1 MSPQPRVGRL
11 PAALQ
16 GISGLIP
23 FLAFT
28 AVFLGLPLVGL
39 VVSAFLITDPDNPRS
54 KVFSLDNFRAS
65 FTGSA
70 GDAMLTSLG
79 VSLIAATIATVLGV
93 LLTQAIVYTGSERL
107 QKVTTVLSS
116 VLANSGGVSLAF
128 SFIVVLGSTG
138 VLTSLFNLNETSFS
152 LYSAAGLVLMYQYF
166 LIPTMVMVSYPTMA
180 ALRQEWKDAA
190 AALGATPRQFWRTVG
205 VPIVLPA
212 VTSGFVLL
220 FGASLATHVSAAA
233 LVGGAG
239 FSLITLKIAGALS
252 GGNAAGL
259 ENVAMAMSVNLVLIA
274 AVTLLAYL
282 PLQRRS
288 RAWLS

>member
-1 MSPQPRVGRL
+1 MSPQPRVGRV

-16 GISGLIP
+16 GISGVIP

-39 VVSAFLITDPDNPRS
+39 VVSAFLITDPDDPRS

-65 FTGSA
+65 VSGSA

-79 VSLIAATIATVLGV
+79 VSLVAATIATVVGV
-93 LLTQAIVYTGSERL
+93 LLTQAIVYTGSDRL
-107 QKVTTVLSS
+107 QKITTVLSS

-128 SFIVVLGSTG
+128 SFIVVLGTTG
-138 VLTSLFNLNETSFS
+138 VITNLFNLNETSFS
-152 LYSAAGLVLMYQYF
+152 LYSATGLVLMYQYF
-166 LIPTMVMVSYPTMA
+166 LIPMMVMVSYPTIA

-190 AALGATPRQFWRTVG
+190 AALGATPWQFWRSVG
-205 VPIVLPA
+205 IPIVLPA

-233 LVGGAG
+233 LVGGAD
-239 FSLITLKIAGALS
+239 FSLITIKIAGALS

>member
-1 MSPQPRVGRL
+1 MSSWPRVGRS

-16 GISGLIP
+16 GIAGLIP
-23 FLAFT
+23 FLAFA

-39 VVSAFLITDPDNPRS
+39 VVSAFLIADPDDVRS

-65 FTGSA
+65 FTGSSR
-70 GDAMLTSLG
+70 DAMVTSLG
-79 VSLIAATIATVLGV
+79 VSLVSAIIATVVGV
-93 LLTQAIVYTGSERL
+93 LLTQAIVQVGSDRL
-107 QKVTTVLSS
+107 QKITAVLAS

-138 VLTSLFNLNETSFS
+138 VLTNLFNLNETSFS
-152 LYSAAGLVLMYQYF
+152 LYSATGLVLMYQYF
-166 LIPTMVMVSYPTMA
+166 LIPMMVMVSYPTMA
-180 ALRQEWKDAA
+180 ALRKEWKDAA

-205 VPIVLPA
+205 IPIVRPA

>member
-1 MSPQPRVGRL
+1 MSLQPRVGRL

-23 FLAFT
+23 FLAFS

-54 KVFSLDNFRAS
+54 KVFSLANFRAS

-70 GDAMLTSLG
+70 ADAMLTSFG
-79 VSLIAATIATVLGV
+79 VSLVAAAIATVIGV
-93 LLTQAIVYTGSERL
+93 LLTQAIVYTGSDRL
-107 QKVTTVLSS
+107 QKVTTVLAS

-128 SFIVVLGSTG
+128 SFIVVLGTTG
-138 VLTSLFNLNETSFS
+138 VVTNLFDLNETSFS
-152 LYSAAGLVLMYQYF
+152 LYSATGLVLMYQYF

-190 AALGATPRQFWRTVG
+190 AALGATPWQFWRTVG

-233 LVGGAG
+233 LVGGAD

-252 GGNAAGL
+252 GGNAVGL

-274 AVTLLAYL
+274 AVTLLVYL

>member
-1 MSPQPRVGRL
+1 MRPQPRVGHLTASIR
-11 PAALQ
+11 

-28 AVFLGLPLVGL
+28 AVFLGLPLIGL
-39 VVSAFLITDPDNPRS
+39 VVSAFLVTDPADPRG
-54 KVFSLDNFRAS
+54 KVFSLDNFRGSYA
-65 FTGSA
+65 GSA
-70 GDAMLTSLG
+70 GDAMVNSLV
-79 VSLIAATIATVLGV
+79 VSLTAAVLAAVLGV
-93 LLTQAIVYTGSERL
+93 LLTQAIVHTGSVRV
-107 QKVTTVLSS
+107 QKVATVLSS

-138 VLTSLFNLNETSFS
+138 VLTNLFDLNETSFS
-152 LYSAAGLVLMYQYF
+152 LYSATGLVLMYQYF
-166 LIPTMVMVSYPTMA
+166 LVPTMVMVSYPTLA
-180 ALRQEWKDAA
+180 ALRQDWKDAA

-212 VTSGFVLL
+212 VASGFVLL
-220 FGASLATHVSAAA
+220 FGAALATHVSAAA
-233 LVGGAG
+233 LVGGSG
-239 FSLITLKIAGALS
+239 LQLVTLQIAGALA
-252 GGNAAGL
+252 GGNAAGM

-274 AVTLLAYL
+274 AVTLLVYL

>member
-79 VSLIAATIATVLGV
+79 VSLVAATIATVLGV

-138 VLTSLFNLNETSFS
+138 VLTRLFNLDETSFS

-166 LIPTMVMVSYPTMA
+166 LIPTMVMVSYPTMV

>member
-28 AVFLGLPLVGL
+28 AVFLGLPLIGL

-79 VSLIAATIATVLGV
+79 VSLVAATIATVLGV

-138 VLTSLFNLNETSFS
+138 VLTSLFSLDETSFS